1 MKIIKWIFKIF
12 FGLLLILV
20 VLVFIDVSPY
30 YNLIS
35 SADPTP
41 EPYQAPSEFD
51 SKLRSEIVFL
61 SATEMAQKIRDKE
74 LTSLEVIEAHLNQIY
89 LFNPK
94 INALVTVDAEAAL
107 KRAK

>member
-1 MKIIKWIFKIF
+1 MKTIKWIFTIL

-35 SADPTP
+35 TEDPTP
-41 EPYQAPSEFD
+41 SPFQSPDQLNSE
-51 SKLRSEIVFL
+51 LRSDIVFL
-61 SATEMAQKIRDKE
+61 SASEMAQKIREKE

-89 LFNPK
+89 LLCK
-94 INALVTVDAEAAL
+94 WL
-107 KRAK
+107 